1 MIARVSRT
9 AGLIAR
15 PALAAVLVALTDL
28 GDAQEA
34 VLSGRVTAWRLEDR
48 GVHFR
53 WDGVPYFALYF
64 TRDPDEAW
72 EILDAR
78 GLLPPEG
85 KRSFSV
91 RAAIMDIVYNAPPRD
106 RSLGGSSGKAGFRV
120 YADGT
125 ARRPTYAIERGGVR
139 LDAVLSDDENDER
152 FTVEGALLATARQ
165 WPCPATI
172 PDLVAWA
179 SLGAEAIVTAEA
191 LAVEACRDLREWG
204 VAPCERAVWRVGE
217 VRLADGSRGYSI
229 YVPGARSFRD
239 DGGLV
244 TSAPSIRALWDMGLA
259 LERVG
264 VECVLCVPPVPSSA
278 LGSIDTNP
286 LYDAP
291 PSGS

>member
-1 MIARVSRT
+1 MIACVSRT

-53 WDGVPYFALYF
+53 WDGVPYFALYS

-85 KRSFSV
+85 ARGFWCHDCRDGYSCETCMDSRRSSRGWTV
-91 RAAIMDIVYNAPPRD
+91 R
-106 RSLGGSSGKAGFRV
+106 
-120 YADGT
+120 
-125 ARRPTYAIERGGVR
+125 
-139 LDAVLSDDENDER
+139 
-152 FTVEGALLATARQ
+152 
-165 WPCPATI
+165 PATI
-172 PDLVAWA
+172 PDVVAWD
-179 SLGAEAIVTAEA
+179 SLGADAIVTAEA
-191 LAVEACRDLREWG
+191 LAVEACRDLRVWG
-204 VAPCERAVWRVGE
+204 AVPCERVVWREGV
-217 VRLADGSRGYSI
+217 
-229 YVPGARSFRD
+229 RD

-264 VECVLCVPPVPSSA
+264 AECVLCVPPVPSAA

-291 PSGS
+291 PRGS